1 MRKSVL
7 LPLILLVAM
16 VASGVGYGVL
26 DAYNLVP
33 GILTLENES
42 VDMPE
47 TVEISLTDTGSK
59 EVIGIN
65 EHAAKITAAQVQPL
79 MQQLVAQAQNG
90 LPPNP
95 DSNDPA
101 ANMPVATGSRVG
113 AIVIDTA
120 SGKTLGQVNADQ
132 LMTPAS
138 SSKIVAAA
146 TALKTLG
153 PDYRFTTS
161 THLAGEK
168 LFLRGNGDQLLSAGS
183 GNPAATAGHA
193 GLADLAAQTT
203 QKLKDQKTTT
213 VQLFLDESAFGD
225 QNPLANWQ
233 AQGNDN
239 YETKPTPIA
248 INNGLANPELSY
260 GYLPDPGLSAAE
272 QFAARLKDQGI
283 KVGQIQRGATPNDA
297 RKIGEVKSAPLH
309 EVMHETLKESNNM
322 LAEVLCRASAAKA
335 GTGTNFSGEI
345 KIAQKVLND
354 LKLEGTAFANHDC
367 SGLSTENQIKPQLLA
382 ALMQQAARGDDP
394 QLRPLVASLPI
405 GALDGTLHDRYL
417 QANGAGNVRAKTGS
431 LQNSRALTG
440 LVTTKSGRTLTFCVI
455 VDSFK
460 EGTGAI
466 ARGAIDN
473 FVNGLAGL

>member
-16 VASGVGYGVL
+16 MVGGVGYGVL

-33 GILTLENES
+33 GILTLEDES
-42 VDMPE
+42 VDLPE
-47 TVEISLTDTGSK
+47 TVEIDLAKASGADPQ
-59 EVIGIN
+59 GISQQSA
-65 EHAAKITAAQVQPL
+65 EITAAKVQPL
-79 MQQLVAQAQNG
+79 IDQLVSQAQHGNPQPQQPSN
-90 LPPNP
+90 PPP
-95 DSNDPA
+95 TPPA
-101 ANMPVATGSRVG
+101 STGARVG
-113 AIVIDTA
+113 AVVIDTA
-120 SGKTLGQVNADQ
+120 SGKTLAQVNEDQ

-138 SSKIVAAA
+138 TSKVVAAA

-153 PDYRFTTS
+153 AQYRFTTS

-183 GNPAATAGHA
+183 GNPNATAGHA
-193 GLADLAAQTT
+193 GLADLAAQTA
-203 QKLKDQKTTT
+203 QKLKAKKTSS

-225 QNPLANWQ
+225 QSPLPNWQ
-233 AQGNDN
+233 AQGNDS

-260 GYLPDPGLSAAE
+260 GYLPDPALSAAE

-283 KVGQIQRGATPNDA
+283 KVSQIQRGTTPSKA
-297 RKIGEVKSAPLH
+297 QQIGEVKSAPLH

-335 GTGTNFSGEI
+335 GTGANFPGEI
-345 KIAQKVLND
+345 KVAQNVLGN
-354 LKLEGTAFANHDC
+354 LKLEGEAFANHDC
-367 SGLSTENQIKPQLLA
+367 SGLSTENKIKPKLLA
-382 ALMQQAARGDDP
+382 ALVQQAARGNDP

-405 GALDGTLHDRYL
+405 GALDGTLHERYL
-417 QANGAGNVRAKTGS
+417 QQNGAGNVRAKTGS
-431 LQNSRALTG
+431 LQTSRALTG

-455 VDSFK
+455 VDSFRD
-460 EGTGAI
+460 GTGGI